1 MVENGRDD
9 RREVYEPASRKMD
22 VNEDYD
28 DEEEDDKRAAG
39 GSGGRNSPQRINMN
53 GPPKSESQD

>member
-1 MVENGRDD
+1 
-9 RREVYEPASRKMD
+9 MD

-39 GSGGRNSPQRINMN
+39 GSGGRNSPQRISMN